1 MNLITIFFLTS
12 RLFAFTIC
20 LIDYPE
26 RVANLTVEMT
36 SIDTISISWR
46 FQMNGSSPRS
56 GVDIEISN
64 GGISVYNV
72 TQEASQVASALM
84 SLSPLRTYS
93 ILVYVVSAVGR
104 SRSSSVN
111 ASTLSLSKKIM
122 YIY

>member
-1 MNLITIFFLTS
+1 MC
-12 RLFAFTIC
+12 A
-20 LIDYPE
+20 IDYPQ
-26 RVANLTVEMT
+26 RVADLTEEMT

-64 GGISVYNV
+64 EGISVYNV
-72 TQEASQVASALM
+72 TQEASLVASALM
-84 SLSPLRTYS
+84 SLPPLRTYS

-111 ASTLSLSKKIM
+111 ASTLSLS
-122 YIY
+122 